1 MKRISFF
8 IILMTM
14 CISLVGCSN
23 TLKTSTSSDDYI
35 GMNYQLVI
43 NELKKA
49 GFKDITTVVIEDLS
63 STSTMSEGTVEQVS
77 INGSTSFVAKSTF
90 PTDTVV
96 VITYHAIKKVYTP
109 ISSDDLHT
117 NDYESLASMFK
128 DAGFANVELKE
139 VFDLDPD
146 TTNADYINEISING
160 RSTFNSD
167 EEFPYDAVTTVICH
181 RPYEKFVVK
190 VHVDFIANLIFNKY
204 DVALLIN
211 NEQQQTL
218 VHGKDVDFEFK
229 LKEGQYVIAF
239 TEIGSSSVK
248 GTTTIDVSSNMDIS
262 YKISCYSD
270 KITVE
275 TIYIDREE
283 ILSNNEVK
291 VLSSASDY
299 NYKDYRDVITSLE
312 AAGFTNIKV
321 EPVYDIYF
329 GILVSEGELKA
340 VTIDG
345 KSSFRKGDIFQ
356 NDAEVKIIY
365 HSSIENDPSIQAAKQ
380 ATEAQKL
387 LEEQLEA
394 IFSKELAK
402 RAAVV
407 AFTNY
412 YALDVFTPDGNN
424 FDASKFHSY
433 TDTTGD
439 ASKYFWYV
447 KSEGTWSAKNEN
459 TWHVEDLYLQSYAFS
474 NSIVFVSLDVNF
486 DGKDYTVSNL
496 AGKAPSYD
504 DANDVYSD
512 MSVMENSSDAALFFI
527 VPFELIED
535 DRIASE
541 VDALDHSK
549 ELRVEQ
555 AHKAFENVGN
565 ALYPYGFE
573 CHWYSGLIDSWQSY
587 DGSWFFKVEVTIT
600 NQYGASRKMTAE
612 AYINNVTKSVEN
624 FLVY

>member
-1 MKRISFF
+1 MKRINFLILF
-8 IILMTM
+8 ITM
-14 CISLVGCSN
+14 CISIVGCSN

-43 NELKKA
+43 NELQKA
-49 GFKDITTVVIEDLS
+49 GFKDITTIVIEDLS
-63 STSTMSEGTVEQVS
+63 STSAMSDGTVEQIS
-77 INGSTSFVAKSTF
+77 INGSTSFAAKSTF
-90 PTDTVV
+90 SKDTVV

-117 NDYESLASMFK
+117 DDYESLGSMFK

-146 TTNADYINEISING
+146 TTNTDYINEISING
-160 RSTFNSD
+160 RSIFNNE
-167 EEFPYDAVTTVICH
+167 EEFPYDATTTVICH
-181 RPYEKFVVK
+181 RPYEKFTVK
-190 VHVDFIANLIFNKY
+190 VHVDFVANLIFNKY
-204 DVALLIN
+204 DVELLID
-211 NEQQQTL
+211 NELQQTL
-218 VHGKDVDFEFK
+218 VHGKDVDYEFR
-229 LKEGQYVIAF
+229 LKDDEYVITFAK
-239 TEIGSSSVK
+239 TGSSSVK
-248 GTTTIDVSSNMDIS
+248 GSTTIDVASNMEIS
-262 YKISCYSD
+262 YKISCYND

-275 TIYIDREE
+275 TIYIDREA
-283 ILSNNEVK
+283 ILSDNEAK
-291 VLSSASDY
+291 APSSASDY
-299 NYKDYRDVITSLE
+299 NYKNYSDVITSLKD
-312 AAGFTNIKV
+312 AGFTNIKI

-329 GILVSEGELKA
+329 GFLVTEGELKT

-356 NDAEVKIIY
+356 SDAEVIITY
-365 HSSIENDPSIQAAKQ
+365 HSSVENEPSIQAAKQ
-380 ATEAQKL
+380 ATEAQKF

-394 IFSKELAK
+394 KFPKKLAK

-412 YALDVFTPDGNN
+412 YALDVFFEDGNS
-424 FDASKFHSY
+424 FDVSKFHSY
-433 TDTTGD
+433 ADTSGY

-447 KSEGTWSAKNEN
+447 ESEGTWSVKNEN
-459 TWHVEDLYLQSYAFS
+459 TWHVEDLYLRSYAIS
-474 NSIVFVSLDVNF
+474 DSIVYVSLDVSF

-504 DANDVYSD
+504 DANDAFSD
-512 MSVMENSSDAALFFI
+512 MSVLENSSDAALFFI
-527 VPFELIED
+527 VPFELIKD

-555 AHKAFENVGN
+555 AHKAFEYVGN

-600 NQYGASRKMTAE
+600 NQYGASKKMTAE
-612 AYINNVTKSVEN
+612 AYINNVTESVEN